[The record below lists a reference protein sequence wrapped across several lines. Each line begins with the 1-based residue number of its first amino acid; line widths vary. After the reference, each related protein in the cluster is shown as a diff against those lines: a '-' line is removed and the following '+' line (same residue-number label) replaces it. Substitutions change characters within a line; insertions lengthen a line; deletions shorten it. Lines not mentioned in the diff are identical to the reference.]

1 MKNFRDMNKE
11 ITDGEVSNFVEWLYV
26 QNGRLINSRPDGMMG
41 IEKAAK
47 LRKMVKSQKNS
58 EQIAEG
64 IQRTK
69 MLERFMDS

>member
-1 MKNFRDMNKE
+1 MKNFRDMNRA
-11 ITDGEVSNFVEWLYV
+11 ITDGEVSNFVEGLYV

-47 LRKMVKSQKNS
+47 LKKMVKQQNNV

-64 IQRTK
+64 IRRAN
-69 MLERFMDS
+69 MLEKFMD

>member
-1 MKNFRDMNKE
+1 MKD
-11 ITDGEVSNFVEWLYV
+11 NFVDGLYDKD
-26 QNGRLINSRPDGMMG
+26 GRLINDRPDGTMG

-47 LRKMVKSQKNS
+47 LRKMVKAQKNS

-64 IQRTK
+64 IQRAK

>member
-1 MKNFRDMNKE
+1 MKNFRDINKA
-11 ITDGEVSNFVEWLYV
+11 ITDGEVSNFVEGLYV

-47 LRKMVKSQKNS
+47 LRKMVKAQKNS

-64 IQRTK
+64 IQRAK

>member
-1 MKNFRDMNKE
+1 MKNFRDRNKA
-11 ITDGEVSNFVEWLYV
+11 ITDGEISNFVDGLYA

-47 LRKMVKSQKNS
+47 LRKMVKAQKNS

-64 IQRTK
+64 IQRAK